1 MTTAEADLLWEEVG
15 ALAFYLHWP
24 LDTLL
29 DLPHQIRGRLL
40 EQSQRLARTAG
51 GVEHGGETRLIG
63 SRLAWAGAG

>member
-51 GVEHGGETRLIG
+51 GVGHG
-63 SRLAWAGAG
+63 